1 MNRSVLKVSLIL
13 ACTLGA
19 CNEQPPQLQSRGD
32 SLNPGTQAAP
42 GSATGDPSVVHHPE
56 PPARPAQ
63 KPDSMQ
69 LEGMWEPFTARL
81 VQPNTDLPFST
92 YLPKGMEFEQQSS
105 GEGEGFY
112 FHSAFPGRQQEAFML
127 MFMAPQGAS
136 AADVDKLAAAF
147 KQSRSNPKRITRIQL
162 GSYHNRHFYVAYS
175 YPYEFADGMGPR
187 THYIRTQWIWLND
200 GKSLESTLQSP
211 LE

>member
-1 MNRSVLKVSLIL
+1 MNQSVLKVSLIL
-13 ACTLGA
+13 ACTLWA
-19 CNEQPPQLQSRGD
+19 CNEPPRGQSSSDG
-32 SLNPGTQAAP
+32 SGTQAAP

-63 KPDSMQ
+63 KPDSIQ
-69 LEGMWEPFTARL
+69 LEGNWEPFTARL
-81 VQPNTDLPFST
+81 VQPATDLTFST

-112 FHSAFPGRQQEAFML
+112 FHSAFPGQQEKAFML
-127 MFMAPQGAS
+127 VFMAPQGAS
-136 AADVDKLAAAF
+136 AADVRNLATAF
-147 KQSRSNPKRITRIQL
+147 KQSRSDPNRIARVQL